1 MHWSAI
7 RQNTELQEFS
17 DPFRPWPKFEVNV
30 EYCTD
35 EDDEDQEVDED
46 DNDSET
52 ETDAVEESQ
61 GREKVLK
68 GAA

>member
-1 MHWSAI
+1 M
-7 RQNTELQEFS
+7 FS

-35 EDDEDQEVDED
+35 EDDEDEDEDREVDED
-46 DNDSET
+46 NNDSET
-52 ETDAVEESQ
+52 ETDGMEELQ
-61 GREKVLK
+61 GREKMLK